1 MRSQR
6 IKKNTKNNNYIYLN
20 NSIVNEV
27 NSRF

>member
-27 NSRF
+27 NSIF